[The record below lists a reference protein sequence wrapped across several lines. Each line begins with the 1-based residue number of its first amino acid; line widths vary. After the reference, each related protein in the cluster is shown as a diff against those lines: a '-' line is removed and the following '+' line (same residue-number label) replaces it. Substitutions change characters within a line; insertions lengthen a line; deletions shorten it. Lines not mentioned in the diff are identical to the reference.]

1 MSGDVNDPFAP
12 FTGRRCPEGA
22 DEGRRHEGQRVA
34 PPLTCLPASSPR
46 KRGEESVPPAAA
58 PLLGFA
64 RLLRRYG
71 FAIAPEQVCGFMQA
85 VTLLGPRSMAD
96 IREAALATLAPPP
109 DRRDEFEAHFQS
121 HFYGNTSA
129 VVEGDSDEETRVKD
143 DGGADDERIE
153 AEQRQEGG
161 ELSSAIEQLS
171 SRDFQHD
178 DDRLTAFRRRLS
190 NALPARRSFRTVRT
204 HSRGKLDLRRSLREI
219 VSADGDVPS
228 PLLRRRQTVPRKLL
242 ILIDVSGSM
251 KLHTSDYLKLAHAA
265 VQGADRAEIFTFGTR
280 LTRITSALRIRD
292 REQALARAAA
302 QVDDWDGGTRMGPT
316 LLAFLSVPRFSAFA
330 RGAAVI
336 ILSDALERGDHAELE
351 TAIRR
356 LSARAFR
363 LSLAT
368 PLAGDPRF
376 QPATAAL
383 RAILPDLDDLVDG
396 SSVNSLTDFILS
408 LARPAPRAAT
418 IWKRVS

>member
-1 MSGDVNDPFAP
+1 MQQR
-12 FTGRRCPEGA
+12 GR
-22 DEGRRHEGQRVA
+22 D
-34 PPLTCLPASSPR
+34 S
-46 KRGEESVPPAAA
+46 A
-58 PLLGFA
+58 PLCPAGHLPRAATPLLSFA

-71 FAIAPEQVCGFMQA
+71 FAIAPEQVSRFMQA

-121 HFYGNTSA
+121 HFYGNASA
-129 VVEGDSDEETRVKD
+129 VIEGDADEETRIKD

-153 AEQRQEGG
+153 AEQKQEGG
-161 ELSSAIEQLS
+161 ELSSALEQLS
-171 SRDFQHD
+171 SRDFQRD
-178 DDRLTAFRRRLS
+178 DDSLTAFRRKLS
-190 NALPARRSFRTVRT
+190 SALPARRSFRTVRT

-219 VSADGDVPS
+219 VGADGDVPS

-242 ILIDVSGSM
+242 LLIDVSGSM
-251 KLHTSDYLKLAHAA
+251 KLHTADYLKLAHAA

-292 REQALARAAA
+292 RDQALARAAA

-316 LLAFLSVPRFSAFA
+316 LLAFLSVPRFSSFT
-330 RGAAVI
+330 RGAAVV

-351 TAIRR
+351 IAMRR

-396 SSVNSLTDFILS
+396 SSLAGLTDFILS
-408 LARPAPRAAT
+408 LARPAPAAAT

>member
-1 MSGDVNDPFAP
+1 MSAMPRAATPFLA
-12 FTGRRCPEGA
+12 FG
-22 DEGRRHEGQRVA
+22 
-34 PPLTCLPASSPR
+34 
-46 KRGEESVPPAAA
+46 
-58 PLLGFA
+58 
-64 RLLRRYG
+64 RLLRHYG
-71 FAIAPEQVCGFMQA
+71 FAVAPEQVSGFMQA

-109 DRRDEFEAHFQS
+109 DRREEFEAHFHS
-121 HFYGNTSA
+121 HFYGNASA
-129 VVEGDSDEETRVKD
+129 VVEGDADEETRIKD
-143 DGGADDERIE
+143 DGGAS
-153 AEQRQEGG
+153 QEEVEVISQQKGG
-161 ELSSAIEQLS
+161 ELTSGAEQLS
-171 SRDFQHD
+171 TRDFQRD
-178 DDRLTAFRRRLS
+178 IDGLAAFRHKLAC
-190 NALPARRSFRTVRT
+190 ALPARRSFRTVRT
-204 HSRGKLDLRRSLREI
+204 HSGGKLDLRRSLREI
-219 VSADGDVPS
+219 VSADGDVPW

-251 KLHTSDYLKLAHAA
+251 RLHTSDYLKLAHAA

-280 LTRITSALRIRD
+280 LTRITTALRVRD
-292 REQALARAAA
+292 RGQALARAAA

-330 RGAAVI
+330 RGAAVV

-351 TAIRR
+351 TAMRR

-376 QPATAAL
+376 RPATVAL
-383 RAILPDLDDLVDG
+383 TAILPVLDDLIDG
-396 SSVNSLTDFILS
+396 SSLKGLTDFILS
-408 LARPAPRAAT
+408 LARPAPAAAA

>member
-1 MSGDVNDPFAP
+1 M
-12 FTGRRCPEGA
+12 
-22 DEGRRHEGQRVA
+22 
-34 PPLTCLPASSPR
+34 
-46 KRGEESVPPAAA
+46 
-58 PLLGFA
+58 
-64 RLLRRYG
+64 RRYS
-71 FAIAPEQVCGFMQA
+71 FPVAPEQVSGFMQA
-85 VTLLGPRSMAD
+85 VTLLGPRSMND
-96 IREAALATLAPPP
+96 IHEAALATLAPPP

-121 HFYGNTSA
+121 YFYGNTPA
-129 VVEGDSDEETRVKD
+129 VVEGEADEETRVKD
-143 DGGADDERIE
+143 DGGSSDEE
-153 AEQRQEGG
+153 SEVTRQAEGG
-161 ELSSAIEQLS
+161 ELSSGAEQLS
-171 SRDFQHD
+171 TRDFQRD
-178 DDRLTAFRRRLS
+178 GDGLAAFRRKLS
-190 NALPARRSFRTVRT
+190 AALPARRSFRTVRT
-204 HSRGKLDLRRSLREI
+204 HVRGKLDLRRSLREI

-280 LTRITSALRIRD
+280 LTRITGALRIRD
-292 REQALARAAA
+292 RDQALARVAAL
-302 QVDDWDGGTRMGPT
+302 VDDWDGGTQMGPT

-330 RGAAVI
+330 RGTAVV

-351 TAIRR
+351 MAMRR

-383 RAILPDLDDLVDG
+383 RAILPVLDDLIDG
-396 SSVNSLTDFILS
+396 SSIAGLTDFILS
-408 LARPAPRAAT
+408 LARPAPVAAA

>member
-1 MSGDVNDPFAP
+1 MMREKS
-12 FTGRRCPEGA
+12 
-22 DEGRRHEGQRVA
+22 
-34 PPLTCLPASSPR
+34 LPR
-46 KRGEESVPPAAA
+46 AAT

-71 FAIAPEQVCGFMQA
+71 FAVAPEQVSGFMQA
-85 VTLLGPRSMAD
+85 VTLLGPRSISD

-109 DRRDEFEAHFQS
+109 DRRDEFEAHFRS
-121 HFYGNTSA
+121 HFCGNTSA
-129 VVEGDSDEETRVKD
+129 MVEGDADEETRIKD
-143 DGGADDERIE
+143 DGGADEQQIE
-153 AEQRQEGG
+153 ADRQQEGG
-161 ELSSAIEQLS
+161 ELSSALEQLS
-171 SRDFQHD
+171 RRDFQRD
-178 DDRLTAFRRRLS
+178 NDGLAAFRRKLAS
-190 NALPARRSFRTVRT
+190 ALPARRSFRTVRT

-251 KLHTSDYLKLAHAA
+251 KLHTADYLKLAHAA

-280 LTRITSALRIRD
+280 LTRITTALRIRD
-292 REQALARAAA
+292 RGQALARAAA

-330 RGAAVI
+330 RGAAVV
-336 ILSDALERGDHAELE
+336 ILSDALERGDHGELE
-351 TAIRR
+351 TAMRR
-356 LSARAFR
+356 LSVRAFR

-376 QPATAAL
+376 RPATAAL
-383 RAILPDLDDLVDG
+383 RAILPVIDDLVDG
-396 SSVNSLTDFILS
+396 SSLAGLTDFILS
-408 LARPAPRAAT
+408 LARPAPAAAT

>member
-1 MSGDVNDPFAP
+1 MNALPRAATPF
-12 FTGRRCPEGA
+12 
-22 DEGRRHEGQRVA
+22 
-34 PPLTCLPASSPR
+34 
-46 KRGEESVPPAAA
+46 
-58 PLLGFA
+58 LGFG

-71 FAIAPEQVCGFMQA
+71 FAVAPEQVSGFMQA

-121 HFYGNTSA
+121 HFYGNASA
-129 VVEGDSDEETRVKD
+129 LVEGDADEETRIKD
-143 DGGADDERIE
+143 DGGASQEEIE
-153 AEQRQEGG
+153 VISRQEGG
-161 ELSSAIEQLS
+161 ELSSGAEQLS
-171 SRDFQHD
+171 TRDFQRD
-178 DDRLTAFRRRLS
+178 DDRLAAFRRKLAS
-190 NALPARRSFRTVRT
+190 ALPARRSFRTVRT

-251 KLHTSDYLKLAHAA
+251 KLHTADYLKLAHAA

-280 LTRITSALRIRD
+280 LTRITAALRIRD
-292 REQALARAAA
+292 RDQALARAAT

-330 RGAAVI
+330 RGAAVV
-336 ILSDALERGDHAELE
+336 ILSDALERGDHVELE
-351 TAIRR
+351 TAMRR

-376 QPATAAL
+376 RPATAAL
-383 RAILPDLDDLVDG
+383 RAILPVLDDLIDG
-396 SSVNSLTDFILS
+396 SSLKGLTDFILS
-408 LARPAPRAAT
+408 LASPAPAAAA
-418 IWKRVS
+418 IWKKVS

>member
-1 MSGDVNDPFAP
+1 M
-12 FTGRRCPEGA
+12 
-22 DEGRRHEGQRVA
+22 A
-34 PPLTCLPASSPR
+34 PPLTCPPASSPR
-46 KRGEESVPPAAA
+46 KRGETSLPRAAA
-58 PLLGFA
+58 PFLGFA

-71 FAIAPEQVCGFMQA
+71 FAIAPEQVSGFMQA

-121 HFYGNTSA
+121 HFYGDTSA
-129 VVEGDSDEETRVKD
+129 VVEGDADEETRIKD

-153 AEQRQEGG
+153 AEERQEGG
-161 ELSSAIEQLS
+161 ELSSALEQLS
-171 SRDFQHD
+171 SRDFQRD
-178 DDRLTAFRRRLS
+178 GDRLTVFRRRLS
-190 NALPARRSFRTVRT
+190 SALPARRSFRMVRT

-219 VSADGDVPS
+219 VSADGDIPS

-251 KLHTSDYLKLAHAA
+251 KLHTADYLKLAHAA
-265 VQGADRAEIFTFGTR
+265 AQGADRAEIFTFGTR
-280 LTRITSALRIRD
+280 LTRITSALRISD
-292 REQALARAAA
+292 CDQALARAAA

-316 LLAFLSVPRFSAFA
+316 LLAFLSVPRFSSFA
-330 RGAAVI
+330 RGAAVV

-351 TAIRR
+351 TAMRR

-383 RAILPDLDDLVDG
+383 RAILPVLDDLVDG

-418 IWKRVS
+418 LWKRVS

>member
-1 MSGDVNDPFAP
+1 M
-12 FTGRRCPEGA
+12 
-22 DEGRRHEGQRVA
+22 RRH
-34 PPLTCLPASSPR
+34 
-46 KRGEESVPPAAA
+46 
-58 PLLGFA
+58 GFPV
-64 RLLRRYG
+64 
-71 FAIAPEQVCGFMQA
+71 APEQGTSFMQA
-85 VTLLGPRSMAD
+85 VTLLGPRSMND

-129 VVEGDSDEETRVKD
+129 MVESDADEETRIKD
-143 DGGADDERIE
+143 DGGADEERIE
-153 AEQRQEGG
+153 AEQREEGG
-161 ELSSAIEQLS
+161 ELSSALEQLS
-171 SRDFQHD
+171 SREFQND
-178 DDRLTAFRRRLS
+178 EDRLTTFRRNLS
-190 NALPARRSFRTVRT
+190 TSLPARRSFRTVRT

-219 VSADGDVPS
+219 VSADGDIPS

-265 VQGADRAEIFTFGTR
+265 VQGADRTEIFTFGTR
-280 LTRITSALRIRD
+280 LTRITAALRIRD
-292 REQALARAAA
+292 RDQALARAAA

-330 RGAAVI
+330 RGAAVV
-336 ILSDALERGDHAELE
+336 ILSDALERGGHGELE
-351 TAIRR
+351 TAMRR
-356 LSARAFR
+356 LGARAFR

-376 QPATAAL
+376 RPATAAL
-383 RAILPDLDDLVDG
+383 SAILPLLDDLVDG
-396 SSVNSLTDFILS
+396 SSVRSLTDFILS
-408 LARPAPRAAT
+408 LARAAPAAAT

>member
-1 MSGDVNDPFAP
+1 M
-12 FTGRRCPEGA
+12 RRPEK
-22 DEGRRHEGQRVA
+22 
-34 PPLTCLPASSPR
+34 LPR
-46 KRGEESVPPAAA
+46 AAA
-58 PLLGFA
+58 PLLGFG

-71 FAIAPEQVCGFMQA
+71 FAVAPEQVISFMQA
-85 VTLLGPRSMAD
+85 VALLGPRSMGD

-121 HFYGNTSA
+121 HFYGNNSA
-129 VVEGDSDEETRVKD
+129 VIEGDPDEETRIKD
-143 DGGADDERIE
+143 DGGADDERIA
-153 AEQRQEGG
+153 AENSQEGG
-161 ELSSAIEQLS
+161 ELSSALEQLS
-171 SRDFQHD
+171 SRDFQRD
-178 DDRLTAFRRRLS
+178 DDRLAAFRRKLS
-190 NALPARRSFRTVRT
+190 AALPARRSFRTVRT

-242 ILIDVSGSM
+242 LLIDVSGSM
-251 KLHTSDYLKLAHAA
+251 KLHTADYLKLAHAA
-265 VQGADRAEIFTFGTR
+265 VHGADRAEIFTFGTR

-292 REQALARAAA
+292 RDRDQALARAAA

-316 LLAFLSVPRFSAFA
+316 LLAFLSVPRFSSFA
-330 RGAAVI
+330 RGAAVV

-351 TAIRR
+351 TAMRR

-376 QPATAAL
+376 RPATAAL
-383 RAILPDLDDLVDG
+383 RAILPDLDDLIDG
-396 SSVNSLTDFILS
+396 SSVKSLADFILS
-408 LARPAPRAAT
+408 LAHPAPSAAT

>member
-1 MSGDVNDPFAP
+1 MS
-12 FTGRRCPEGA
+12 
-22 DEGRRHEGQRVA
+22 
-34 PPLTCLPASSPR
+34 
-46 KRGEESVPPAAA
+46 AAA
-58 PLLGFA
+58 LPRAAAHLLGFG

-71 FAIAPEQVCGFMQA
+71 FPVAPEQVSGFMRA
-85 VTLLGPRSMAD
+85 VTLLGPRSMND
-96 IREAALATLAPPP
+96 VHEAALATLAPPP
-109 DRRDEFEAHFQS
+109 NRRDEFEAHFRN
-121 HFYGNTSA
+121 HFYGNATA
-129 VVEGDSDEETRVKD
+129 VVEGEADEDTRIKD
-143 DGGADDERIE
+143 DGGTSDEEIE
-153 AEQRQEGG
+153 VTRQAEGG
-161 ELSSAIEQLS
+161 ELSSGVEQLS
-171 SRDFQHD
+171 ARDFQRD
-178 DDRLTAFRRRLS
+178 GDGLAAFRRKLAT
-190 NALPARRSFRTVRT
+190 ALPARRSFRTVRT
-204 HSRGKLDLRRSLREI
+204 HARGKLDLRRSLREI

-242 ILIDVSGSM
+242 LLIDVSGSM
-251 KLHTSDYLKLAHAA
+251 KLYTSDYLKLAHVA

-280 LTRITSALRIRD
+280 LTRITGALRIRD
-292 REQALARAAA
+292 HDQALARVAA

-330 RGAAVI
+330 RGAAVV

-351 TAIRR
+351 MAIRR

-383 RAILPDLDDLVDG
+383 RAILPVLDDLIDG
-396 SSVNSLTDFILS
+396 SSIAGLTDFILS
-408 LARPAPRAAT
+408 LASPAPAAAA

>member
-1 MSGDVNDPFAP
+1 M
-12 FTGRRCPEGA
+12 
-22 DEGRRHEGQRVA
+22 
-34 PPLTCLPASSPR
+34 PASSPR
-46 KRGEESVPPAAA
+46 ERGEETLPRAAA
-58 PLLGFA
+58 PLLGFG
-64 RLLRRYG
+64 RLLRRFG
-71 FAIAPEQVCGFMQA
+71 FLIAPEQISGFMQA
-85 VTLLGPRSMAD
+85 VTLLGPRSMVD
-96 IREAALATLAPPP
+96 IHEAALATLAPPP

-121 HFYGNTSA
+121 HFYGNTAA
-129 VVEGDSDEETRVKD
+129 VVEGEADEETRIKD
-143 DGGADDERIE
+143 DGGTSDEEIE
-153 AEQRQEGG
+153 VAHQEEGG
-161 ELSSAIEQLS
+161 ELSSGAEQLS
-171 SRDFQHD
+171 ARDFRRD
-178 DDRLTAFRRRLS
+178 GDGLAAFRRKLAT
-190 NALPARRSFRTVRT
+190 ALPARRSFRTVRT
-204 HSRGKLDLRRSLREI
+204 HVRGKLDLRRSLREI

-280 LTRITSALRIRD
+280 LNRITTALRIRD
-292 REQALARAAA
+292 RDQALAHVAAL
-302 QVDDWDGGTRMGPT
+302 VDDWDGGTRMGPT

-351 TAIRR
+351 TAMRR

-383 RAILPDLDDLVDG
+383 RAILPVLDDLVDG
-396 SSVNSLTDFILS
+396 SSIADLTDFILS
-408 LARPAPRAAT
+408 LARPAPAASA

>member
-1 MSGDVNDPFAP
+1 MMRETSFPRAASPF
-12 FTGRRCPEGA
+12 
-22 DEGRRHEGQRVA
+22 
-34 PPLTCLPASSPR
+34 
-46 KRGEESVPPAAA
+46 
-58 PLLGFA
+58 LGFA

-71 FAIAPEQVCGFMQA
+71 FAIAPEQVSCFMQA

-129 VVEGDSDEETRVKD
+129 IVEGDADEETRIKD
-143 DGGADDERIE
+143 DGGASQEEIE
-153 AEQRQEGG
+153 VISHQEGG
-161 ELSSAIEQLS
+161 ELSSGAEQLS
-171 SRDFQHD
+171 TRDFKRD
-178 DDRLTAFRRRLS
+178 DDNLAAFRRRLAS
-190 NALPARRSFRTVRT
+190 ALPVRRSFRTVRT

-242 ILIDVSGSM
+242 LLIDVSGSM
-251 KLHTSDYLKLAHAA
+251 KLHTADYLKLAHAA

-280 LTRITSALRIRD
+280 LTRITTALRIRD
-292 REQALARAAA
+292 GDQALARAAV

-330 RGAAVI
+330 RGAAIV

-351 TAIRR
+351 TAMRR

-376 QPATAAL
+376 RPATAAL

-396 SSVNSLTDFILS
+396 SSLAGLTDFILS
-408 LARPAPRAAT
+408 LARPAPAAAT

>member
-1 MSGDVNDPFAP
+1 MMRQEGLPRASAP
-12 FTGRRCPEGA
+12 F
-22 DEGRRHEGQRVA
+22 
-34 PPLTCLPASSPR
+34 LS
-46 KRGEESVPPAAA
+46 
-58 PLLGFA
+58 FA
-64 RLLRRYG
+64 RLLRRHA
-71 FAIAPEQVCGFMQA
+71 FAIAPEQVSSFMRA

-96 IREAALATLAPPP
+96 IREAALATLASAP
-109 DRRDEFEAHFQS
+109 DRRREFEAHFRS
-121 HFYGNTSA
+121 HFYGDGKPSI
-129 VVEGDSDEETRVKD
+129 EGDEDEETRIKD
-143 DGGADDERIE
+143 DHGTREE
-153 AEQRQEGG
+153 KSQTTRQEKGG
-161 ELSSAIEQLS
+161 ELSSGAEQLS
-171 SRDFQHD
+171 TRDFQRD
-178 DDRLTAFRRRLS
+178 DDGLAAFRRKLAS
-190 NALPARRSFRTVRT
+190 ALPARRSFRTVCT

-251 KLHTSDYLKLAHAA
+251 KLHTADYLKLAHAA

-292 REQALARAAA
+292 RDQALARAAA

-330 RGAAVI
+330 RGAAIV

-351 TAIRR
+351 TAMRR

-376 QPATAAL
+376 RPATAAL
-383 RAILPDLDDLVDG
+383 RAILPVLDDLVDG
-396 SSVNSLTDFILS
+396 SSLAGLTDFILS
-408 LARPAPRAAT
+408 LARPAPAAAA

>member
-1 MSGDVNDPFAP
+1 MSAMPRAATPF
-12 FTGRRCPEGA
+12 
-22 DEGRRHEGQRVA
+22 
-34 PPLTCLPASSPR
+34 
-46 KRGEESVPPAAA
+46 
-58 PLLGFA
+58 LGFG

-71 FAIAPEQVCGFMQA
+71 FAIAPEQVTGFMQA

-109 DRRDEFEAHFQS
+109 DRREEFEAHFHS
-121 HFYGNTSA
+121 HFYGNASA
-129 VVEGDSDEETRVKD
+129 VVEGDADEETRIKD
-143 DGGADDERIE
+143 DGGAS
-153 AEQRQEGG
+153 QEEVEVISQQKGG
-161 ELSSAIEQLS
+161 ELTSGAEQLS
-171 SRDFQHD
+171 TRDFQRD
-178 DDRLTAFRRRLS
+178 IDGLAAFRHKLAC
-190 NALPARRSFRTVRT
+190 ALPARRSFRTVRT
-204 HSRGKLDLRRSLREI
+204 HSGGKLDLRRSLREI
-219 VSADGDVPS
+219 VSADGDVPW

-251 KLHTSDYLKLAHAA
+251 RLHTSDYLKLAHAA

-280 LTRITSALRIRD
+280 LTRITTALRVRD
-292 REQALARAAA
+292 RGQALARAAA

-330 RGAAVI
+330 RGAAVV

-351 TAIRR
+351 TAMRR

-376 QPATAAL
+376 RPATAAL
-383 RAILPDLDDLVDG
+383 TAILPVLDDLIDG
-396 SSVNSLTDFILS
+396 SSLKGLTDFILS
-408 LARPAPRAAT
+408 LARPAPAAAT